1 MVSEF
6 LSNLIYFSIKYIKWQ
21 AETVSI
27 SNFFKFFSYSCTPFP
42 EQTISSAPIFAFPHR
57 RGDSRIARLY
67 HISPHRRDRHPRPST
82 RSLPS
87 FRANAMNLAT
97 FNHSTFINLYPF
109 HNQILHFVQNDTLHH
124 THRRGDSRIAR
135 LIPSTTHGPHCIS
148 RRFTAISLCTAKYHA
163 IHRIASHPL

>member
-97 FNHSTFINLYPF
+97 FNNHSPFINLYPS
-109 HNQILHFVQNDTLHH
+109 HNRILHSVQNDTLHH
-124 THRRGDSRIAR
+124 TPRRGDSRIAR
-135 LIPSTTHGPHCIS
+135 L
-148 RRFTAISLCTAKYHA
+148 
-163 IHRIASHPL
+163 HRISPTVGAIYESPACTASHPL